1 MSNENNNVVNNAINN
16 ANKRPDDISTFFDES
31 ANSGFKFKDVVFLVL
46 RNLHWFLLCALVGG
60 LIAYYKVRK
69 EDRIYSSYA
78 SLLIKTSMS
87 SGSESMR
94 GSAALNALSSGPII
108 STVNNEI
115 MILKSQSN
123 MESMVRLLNLNVAYS
138 YSTKVSKRNKD
149 LYKES
154 PVEVDFLGLDDE
166 VKASFSVKPVDQN
179 HVILDD
185 FGGSIPAMKVRL
197 NDTVISPIGKFV
209 VKPTW
214 RYNDFHN
221 ISITVKRRPVS
232 MVASFYRRRV
242 SVIRDNEK
250 NAIYRNN
257 LVYQDGEFFTAVQY
271 NNPSM
276 LSNNY
281 VKASTHFAADDPYG
295 NMTLATAGEPKFT
308 DAASGNFSLKSGSPL
323 EGKGVVCDWMQGG
336 ATLDAGSGTY
346 TIDTIGEYGVCYNPG
361 KAIRRIP
368 DGASAPSIGAFECQ
382 SGSGLLI
389 FVR

>member
-94 GSAALNALSSGPII
+94 GSAALNALSSGPIV

-154 PVEVDFLGLDDE
+154 PVEVDFLGMDDE
-166 VKASFSVKPVDQN
+166 IKATFSVKAVDQN

-221 ISITVKRRPVS
+221 VTITVKRRPVS
-232 MVASFYRRRV
+232 TVASFYRRRV

-250 NAIYRNN
+250 NAILR
-257 LVYQDGEFFTAVQY
+257 
-271 NNPSM
+271 
-276 LSNNY
+276 LSVNDT
-281 VKASTHFAADDPYG
+281 SPLRAADVLNALMDRD
-295 NMTLATAGEPKFT
+295 TLFQR
-308 DAASGNFSLKSGSPL
+308 FS
-323 EGKGVVCDWMQGG
+323 
-336 ATLDAGSGTY
+336 
-346 TIDTIGEYGVCYNPG
+346 
-361 KAIRRIP
+361 
-368 DGASAPSIGAFECQ
+368 
-382 SGSGLLI
+382 
-389 FVR
+389 